1 MRVWKIEQTPGG
13 GRDEGE
19 RDETQSGDDGF
30 AARAGDGV
38 RLKRA
43 AESLGEDLAKPLAAI
58 GERAQVEG
66 PIGLAG
72 AKAAG
77 GEGAGLGRGQGVF
90 EFVESEQGA
99 HGG

>member
-1 MRVWKIEQTPGG
+1 V
-13 GRDEGE
+13 
-19 RDETQSGDDGF
+19 GF
-30 AARAGDGV
+30 
-38 RLKRA
+38 KRA
-43 AESLGEDLAKPLAAI
+43 AEGLGEDLAKALATI

-77 GEGAGLGRGQGVF
+77 GEGAGLGGGQGVF